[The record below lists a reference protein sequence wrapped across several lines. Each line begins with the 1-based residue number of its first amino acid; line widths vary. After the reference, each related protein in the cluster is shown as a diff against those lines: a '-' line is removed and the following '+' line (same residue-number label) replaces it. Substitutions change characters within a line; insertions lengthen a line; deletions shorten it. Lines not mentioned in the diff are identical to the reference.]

1 MENSLNQNILNF
13 GIFGKVN
20 SGKCSLNK
28 AINLFTK
35 DLAHPKDFIHKNI
48 KYHLFPI
55 PCCDPDLKDNF
66 DISIK
71 NSDFLLITVDS
82 SQLDN
87 INSDKSYYYHIISL
101 SVINGIKKLIFVLTK
116 KIIEEEVHASE
127 KEIEKLKSY
136 ILDIYQNIKNKF
148 EQKNE
153 INFDFTLVDSLE
165 EDGIEELLNK
175 FPTNSDIK
183 KQNEKSKNELL
194 LFGIYDKYSDKERE
208 EFVITSKLNNEN
220 LNDSKNIKIEETKLY
235 CYYVD
240 DKTFTMK
247 HINNLIPSKIG
258 LADGVYIPNLENI
271 QNQFLSL
278 KFKLNSI
285 EENFQTS
292 ALRNCFLSLKEND
305 ENISFFDTFE
315 ADIIITSLQD
325 DEELKTKAFTV
336 ITKGCKCLFSSYN
349 ANVECTIV
357 GIQGEYENNN
367 ELVKKKIINCKNGV
381 YGKVVINL
389 SQPILATK
397 FSGCSKFG
405 SFCLLKEGETFAIGK
420 ILKYKPKK

>member
-1 MENSLNQNILNF
+1 
-13 GIFGKVN
+13 
-20 SGKCSLNK
+20 
-28 AINLFTK
+28 
-35 DLAHPKDFIHKNI
+35 
-48 KYHLFPI
+48 
-55 PCCDPDLKDNF
+55 
-66 DISIK
+66 
-71 NSDFLLITVDS
+71 LITVDS
-82 SQLDN
+82 TLLDN

-101 SVINGIKKLIFVLTK
+101 SIINGIKKLIFVLTK

-127 KEIEKLKSY
+127 KEVEKLKSY

-153 INFDFTLVDSLE
+153 INFDFALIDSLE

-175 FPTNSDIK
+175 FPINSDIQK
-183 KQNEKSKNELL
+183 ENEKNKSELL

-208 EFVITSKLNNEN
+208 EFVITCKLNNEN
-220 LNDSKNIKIEETKLY
+220 LNDVKNIKIEETKLH

-240 DKTFTMK
+240 DKTLSMK
-247 HINNLIPSKIG
+247 QINNLVPFKIG
-258 LADGVYIPNLENI
+258 LADGVYISNLENI

-285 EENFQTS
+285 EENFQTN
-292 ALRNCFLSLKEND
+292 ALRNCFLSLKEKD
-305 ENISFFDTFE
+305 ENICFFDTFE
-315 ADIIITSLQD
+315 AEIIITSLLD

-336 ITKGCKCLFSSYN
+336 ITKGCKCLFNSYN
-349 ANVECTIV
+349 TNVECTIV

>member
-1 MENSLNQNILNF
+1 MENSLNQNILNC
-13 GIFGKVN
+13 GMFGKVN

-28 AINLFTK
+28 AINLFSK
-35 DLAHPKDFIHKNI
+35 DLAHPKDFIHNNT

-55 PCCDPDLKDNF
+55 PCCGPDLKDNF

-82 SQLDN
+82 SGLGN
-87 INSDKSYYYHIISL
+87 INSDKNYYYHIISL

-116 KIIEEEVHASE
+116 KIIEEEVHASD
-127 KEIEKLKSY
+127 KEVEKLKTY
-136 ILDIYQNIKNKF
+136 ILDIYKDIKNKF

-153 INFDFTLVDSLE
+153 INFDFSLVDSLE

-175 FPTNSDIK
+175 FPTNADIQK
-183 KQNEKSKNELL
+183 ENEKNKNELL

-208 EFVITSKLNNEN
+208 EFVITCKINNEN
-220 LNDSKNIKIEETKLY
+220 LNDIKNIKIEETKFY

-240 DKTFTMK
+240 DKALTMK
-247 HINNLIPSKIG
+247 NINNLLPFKIG
-258 LADGVYIPNLENI
+258 LADGVYIPNLENV

-285 EENFQTS
+285 EENIQTS
-292 ALRNCFLSLKEND
+292 ALRNIFLSLKEKD
-305 ENISFFDTFE
+305 ENICFFDTFE
-315 ADIIITSLQD
+315 AEIIITSLLD
-325 DEELKTKAFTV
+325 DEELKAKAFTV
-336 ITKGCKCLFSSYN
+336 ITKGCKCLLSTYN

-357 GIQGEYENNN
+357 GIQGEYENNS
-367 ELVKKKIINCKNGV
+367 ELIKKKIINCKNGV

-397 FSGCSKFG
+397 FSGCAKFG
-405 SFCLLKEGETFAIGK
+405 SFSLIKEGETFAIGK
-420 ILKYKPKK
+420 VLKYKPKK